1 MLTGAGLQSYT
12 ATCNLIGWYFVAAP
26 LALGLTF
33 GLNLNVEA
41 GYVLLLSCCAAMFTS
56 FVGQV
61 FLLVRHDWQQC
72 IDEATRRM
80 AECGDRVT
88 LANDGTVSLLDT
100 LPGMRIGNRSEGT
113 SVAGALGLLL
123 LYCFTALQLYC
134 CAVAVVRC

>member
-1 MLTGAGLQSYT
+1 VLTGAGLQSYT

-61 FLLVRHDWQQC
+61 FLLARHDWQHC
-72 IDEATRRM
+72 IDEAARRM

-88 LANDGTVSLLDT
+88 LDNNTLSLLV
-100 LPGMRIGNRSEGT
+100 GNRSEGT
-113 SVAGALGLLL
+113 SVAGALGLL
-123 LYCFTALQLYC
+123 YCFTALLL
-134 CAVAVVRC
+134 RCGYG

>member
-1 MLTGAGLQSYT
+1 
-12 ATCNLIGWYFVAAP
+12 
-26 LALGLTF
+26 
-33 GLNLNVEA
+33 
-41 GYVLLLSCCAAMFTS
+41 
-56 FVGQV
+56 
-61 FLLVRHDWQQC
+61 
-72 IDEATRRM
+72 M

-88 LANDGTVSLLDT
+88 LANDGTLSLLDT